1 MLPHITYKSGL
12 IFPFKIHLLTTHKAI
27 INTMNKTTKIIAAFI
42 PQKNSCIS
50 LISINF
56 VQIKG

>member
-42 PQKNSCIS
+42 PQKNSCNS
-50 LISINF
+50 LISI
-56 VQIKG
+56 QLYMIQ